1 MEWILWHAPGR
12 LRNLRAL
19 QVDSVAIFW
28 RMSRNQSTMNRLSNI
43 SSALATLT
51 VAIAFSSCSMPSKS
65 GSAFSFDPSVKKPTG
80 AVKIHISTGAQRVYV
95 TQGDE
100 VLLATP
106 CSVGTTATPTPK
118 GEFRIQSKLRHRRR
132 ASSPGAGYPMTYWMS
147 FYSPAYGM
155 HWGFVKPYPCT
166 HGCVRM
172 PLNSARKVFDMAK
185 VGTPVSVSSSK
196 PWDSTIGAK
205 LPVLDDSALPNP
217 PNSYLMSPQVFS
229 DAEKG
234 KMWNF

>member
-1 MEWILWHAPGR
+1 
-12 LRNLRAL
+12 
-19 QVDSVAIFW
+19 
-28 RMSRNQSTMNRLSNI
+28 MNRTQRLFSTV
-43 SSALATLT
+43 ATLACA
-51 VAIAFSSCSMPSKS
+51 VAFSSCAIPTKTP
-65 GSAFSFDPSVKKPTG
+65 GSSFSYDPPAKQPTG
-80 AVKIHISTGAQRVYV
+80 PVKIHISTTAQRLYV
-95 TQGDE
+95 TQGSE

-106 CSVGTTATPTPK
+106 CSVGTSASPTPK
-118 GEFRIQSKLRHRRR
+118 GEFRIDSKSRNRRR

-147 FYSPAYGM
+147 FHSPAYGM

>member
-19 QVDSVAIFW
+19 QVDSVKIFW
-28 RMSRNQSTMNRLSNI
+28 RMSRNQSTMNRLSKI

-65 GSAFSFDPSVKKPTG
+65 GTAFSFDPSVKKPTG

-118 GEFRIQSKLRHRRR
+118 GEFRIQSKTRHRRR

-166 HGCVRM
+166 HGCVRL
-172 PLNSARKVFDMAK
+172 PLNSARKIFDMVK
-185 VGTPVSVSSSK
+185 VGTPISVSSSK

-217 PNSYLMSPQVFS
+217 PSSYLMSPQVFS

-234 KMWNF
+234 KLWNF